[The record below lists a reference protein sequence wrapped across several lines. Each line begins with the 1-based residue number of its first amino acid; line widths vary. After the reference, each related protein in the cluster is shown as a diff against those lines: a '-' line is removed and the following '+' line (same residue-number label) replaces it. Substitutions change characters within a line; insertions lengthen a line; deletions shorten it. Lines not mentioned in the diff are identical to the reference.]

1 MRAGSL
7 PLGRVVALSLLIQ
20 VILVLAA
27 AAADWRINDGKP
39 MWASFSM
46 YVAIARLVI
55 PMAPLLVIPMAPL
68 LVLTRDRD
76 RDKAM
81 WWKSWSDYVLGSGS
95 GKVEKLVLG

>member
-55 PMAPLLVIPMAPL
+55 PMAPLLV
-68 LVLTRDRD
+68 LTRDRD